1 VTPAERVQKASP
13 EEHWACT
20 DWLNTESALL
30 DDQRLHEWLELLHP
44 ELEYKLPV
52 RMTRERQNGPGFS
65 GEAFHMLE
73 DVASLTMRVKRLDT
87 DYAWAEDPPSRSRR
101 FVSNVRVS
109 TNGDGDGALHVTS
122 NLLIYRGRLDMVEYD
137 IVTAERHDEL
147 VPVDGE
153 LKLRNRTVLLD
164 HSTLP
169 VKNLAIFF

>member
-1 VTPAERVQKASP
+1 VTLAAATTKASP

-20 DWLNTESALL
+20 DWLNNEAALL
-30 DDQRLHEWLELLHP
+30 DDQRHHEWLELLHP
-44 ELEYKLPV
+44 DLEYTLPV

-65 GEAFHMLE
+65 DQAFHMLE
-73 DVASLTMRVKRLDT
+73 DHASMTMRVKRLDT

-101 FVSNVRVS
+101 FVSNVRV
-109 TNGDGDGALHVTS
+109 TKNGGDQLNVTS
-122 NLLIYRGRLDMVEYD
+122 NLLIYRGRLDVVEYD
-137 IVTAERHDEL
+137 IVTGERQDVL

-153 LKLRNRTVLLD
+153 LKLLRRTVLLD

>member
-1 VTPAERVQKASP
+1 MTRASP
-13 EEHWACT
+13 EEHWLCT
-20 DWLNTESALL
+20 DWLNNESALL
-30 DDQRLHEWLELLHP
+30 DDQRVHEWLELLHP
-44 ELEYKLPV
+44 DLEYKLPV

-65 GEAFHMLE
+65 NEAFHMLE
-73 DVASLTMRVKRLDT
+73 DVASLTMRVRRLDT

-109 TNGDGDGALHVTS
+109 KNGEQELHVTS
-122 NLLIYRGRLDMVEYD
+122 NLLIYRGRLDTVEYD
-137 IVTAERHDEL
+137 IVTAERHDVL

-153 LKLRNRTVLLD
+153 LKLRSRTVLLD

>member
-1 VTPAERVQKASP
+1 MTLAEAMTKASP
-13 EEHWACT
+13 EEHWLCT
-20 DWLNTESALL
+20 DWLNNESALL
-30 DDQRLHEWLELLHP
+30 DDQRVHEWLELLHP
-44 ELEYKLPV
+44 DLEYKLPV

-65 GEAFHMLE
+65 NEAFHMLE
-73 DVASLTMRVKRLDT
+73 DVASLTMRVRRLDT

-109 TNGDGDGALHVTS
+109 KNGEQELYVTS
-122 NLLIYRGRLDMVEYD
+122 NLLIYRGRLDTVEYD
-137 IVTAERHDEL
+137 IVTAERHDVL

-153 LKLRNRTVLLD
+153 LKLRSRTVLLD